1 MDLGLGIGE
10 AGFLG
15 IFRSLRGNT
24 YVYGGFFFSFFGF
37 FMHVPYYY

>member
-24 YVYGGFFFSFFGF
+24 YVYGGFFSFFGF